1 MKQYRKGTKNRNTFE
16 IAMTELHLETE
27 IHTINLTS
35 QVFVKL
41 IMIKLI
47 TSTQVFITL

>member
-27 IHTINLTS
+27 IHTMNLTS
-35 QVFVKL
+35 QVSNKL
-41 IMIKLI
+41 RMTKLI
-47 TSTQVFITL
+47 TPTQVFITL